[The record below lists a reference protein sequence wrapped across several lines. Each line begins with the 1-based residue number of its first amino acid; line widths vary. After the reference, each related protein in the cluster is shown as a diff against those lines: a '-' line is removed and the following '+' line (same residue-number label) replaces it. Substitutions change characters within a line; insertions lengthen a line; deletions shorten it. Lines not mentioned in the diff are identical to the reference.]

1 MYHTRSTTSSPGSV
15 IALLLA
21 LGTATPAM
29 AVDNGRIQVDVP
41 PVGETSLKLFGPTGT
56 QVSPGT
62 DPTTFTDLAPGAYTL
77 RAERDGKVSETPVP
91 VEEDKTCLVKV
102 DEQGDSELLRC
113 VALVLLG
120 QQQQQPWTFG
130 VLGGWKE
137 TPFDTNL
144 TTTFGSGSAD
154 LEEDGGSL
162 ALEARY
168 NFRKRQQ
175 YLGAQLFL
183 YGTYVHYFGMD
194 VQRMFLNVHPTAAMD
209 TGAYADEDY
218 AVHLGLGSRWNLAQR
233 LGMELMLGIHITRL
247 ESHLTTLESQ
257 GGGRDLQFS
266 RDKHDTGPMLGL
278 GLTYPLLKLPNGH
291 PLNGTFRW
299 TRTWLSDISVSG
311 ASSYSGGSYHSR
323 VDGGSQDNFQL
334 GVQWDW

>member
-1 MYHTRSTTSSPGSV
+1 MYQTRTKSSLGSV
-15 IALLLA
+15 VALLLTLGSAPA
-21 LGTATPAM
+21 L
-29 AVDNGRIQVDVP
+29 AVDNGQIQVNVP
-41 PVGETSLKLFGPTGT
+41 PVGETSLKLFGPTGKA
-56 QVSPGT
+56 VAPGA
-62 DPTTFTDLAPGAYTL
+62 DPTTFKDLAPGTYTL
-77 RAERDGKVSETPVP
+77 HAERDGKVSETSVP

-102 DEQGDSELLRC
+102 NEQGDSELLRC

-130 VLGGWKE
+130 VLGGWTE
-137 TPFDTNL
+137 TPFDTQL
-144 TTTFGSGSAD
+144 VTTFGSASAD

-168 NFRKRQQ
+168 NFRRRQQ
-175 YLGAQLFL
+175 HLGAQLFL
-183 YGTYVHYFGMD
+183 YGTYVHYFGTD
-194 VQRMFLNVHPTAAMD
+194 VQRMFLNIHPTAAMD
-209 TGAYADEDY
+209 TGVYVEEDF
-218 AVHLGLGSRWNLAQR
+218 ALHLGVGSRWNLAQR
-233 LGMELMLGIHITRL
+233 LGMEMMLGIQITRL

-257 GGGRDLQFS
+257 GGGKDLQFS
-266 RDKHDTGPMLGL
+266 RDKHDTGPMVAL
-278 GLTYPLLKLPNGH
+278 GLTYPLLTLPNGH

-311 ASSYSGGSYHSR
+311 ASAYSGGSYHSR